1 MIYRWK
7 LSDQG
12 DANAIK
18 EMAEKLK
25 VKEVIARL
33 LVQRGLDSPDKIRS
47 FFHSDLQDQHD
58 PFQMD
63 GMETAVERVFKA
75 LDRNERML
83 IYGDYDVDGTTG
95 AALLYMF
102 FRKLGADV
110 DFYLPDR
117 LKEGYGIST
126 TGVEFAEKNGYSL
139 LISVDCGV
147 SATKEI
153 ALASSKGIETIVC
166 DHHEVESSPDAVAVL
181 DPIKPGCS
189 YPFKYL
195 SGCGVAYKF
204 AKAIS
209 TRLGKEHLPDE
220 YIDLVAVAA
229 AADVVP
235 LVGENRIFVR
245 AGFDA
250 IARRPRAGIKALFR
264 SSHVDPSRLT
274 TGQVSFNIAPRINAV
289 GRLGDAKRAVELL
302 ITDNEDVAEE
312 FAQVLEEENSHRK
325 MLDEQTFSEARDLA
339 VTMAAKNSLV
349 LHKDS
354 WHPGVLGIVASR
366 IVETFYKPTLMLSTV
381 DGVVR
386 GSARSV
392 VGYDIFAAI
401 RKCSDM
407 LLQFGGHK
415 FAAGLALPREN
426 LERFAETFERV
437 VSETITDD
445 MRTPVIT
452 VDADLDLT
460 DVTSDFV
467 KTLRMFGPFGPQNTK
482 PVFRTRNVHMTES
495 RIVGNNHLRM
505 KLKANGVTFDAI
517 KFKNG
522 ENVVKPGTE
531 LDLVYSV
538 DENHYA
544 GNVYY
549 QLQLK
554 DFKNSEKSLGG

>member
-264 SSHVDPSRLT
+264 SSRVDPSRLT

-401 RKCSDM
+401 RKCSGM